1 VTLGN
6 VVSFSPP
13 PGATRDAPYT
23 GFLYLDRSVVTG
35 TSGIRVA
42 FHDAQTGT
50 FVASLPWCGRS
61 GPAPACVADIDR
73 IWSWFGWVHLDLRVK
88 VRFLG
93 AGSCAVMR

>member
-1 VTLGN
+1 VTLGS

-13 PGATRDAPYT
+13 PGATAKAPFT
-23 GFLYLDRSVVTG
+23 GFLYLDRSIVPG
-35 TSGIRVA
+35 TTGIRIA
-42 FHDAQTGT
+42 FRDAQTGT

-73 IWSWFGWVHLDLRVK
+73 IWSWYDRVHLDLRVK

-93 AGSCAVMR
+93 AGSFAVMR